1 MMTRRE
7 ALGLLVAAPLAAW
20 AAESTSHQPA
30 VSLGFSLY
38 GMKGVPLADAVRTC
52 AKIGYDGVEVC
63 LTPGW
68 ANPADLSAQG
78 CRQVRSVLQSTGL
91 AVLALM
97 EQIYV
102 LDRDMPKQVALD
114 RIRKAAETGHALST
128 AKPKIETVLGGKP
141 ADWEPSKAAM
151 VERLGLWANEAQSNQ
166 AILCIKA
173 HVGGAV
179 DTPDKLLWLY
189 RQVNRPALKLT
200 YDYSHFQLMGL
211 PLEQSLRA
219 VVPYSA
225 FIHVKDTAGDA
236 EHPRF
241 LLAGD
246 GTVDYN
252 AYFRLLKA
260 AGYSGPVVAEV
271 SAQLQHLASY
281 NPVQAAQRCYA
292 CLSPALESA
301 HLARTRT
308 AA

>member
-1 MMTRRE
+1 MMTRRK
-7 ALGLLVAAPLAAW
+7 AMGLLVSVPLAAW
-20 AAESTSHQPA
+20 ATESKSQRPA

-63 LTPGW
+63 LIPGW
-68 ANPADLSAQG
+68 WDAGALSTQRRG
-78 CRQVRSVLQSTGL
+78 EVRSALQSTGL
-91 AVLALM
+91 VLLALM

-102 LDRDMPKQVALD
+102 LDRDMPKQTGLD
-114 RIRKAAETGHALST
+114 RIRKAAEIGHALSIE
-128 AKPKIETVLGGKP
+128 KPKIETVLGGKP
-141 ADWEPSKAAM
+141 ADWESSKHAM

-211 PLEQSLRA
+211 PLERTLRA

-225 FIHVKDTAGDA
+225 FIHVKDAEGDA

-246 GTVDYN
+246 GTVDYA

-281 NPVQAAQRCYA
+281 NPFQAAQRCYA
-292 CLSPALESA
+292 CLSQALESA